1 MLLLKISRGLA
12 GFWISREKITFW
24 AYLLASGLKLIFHWK
39 TQSLNDLKCIPMCL
53 FVKEKESGKY
63 SVCEMWERFRQKRVN
78 KEKVIA
84 LRVKDIWYLVPY
96 IIYDIWY
103 RSGIFLVNFKHISHL
118 VLVFLLLTLGR

>member
-1 MLLLKISRGLA
+1 M
-12 GFWISREKITFW
+12 
-24 AYLLASGLKLIFHWK
+24 
-39 TQSLNDLKCIPMCL
+39 KCIPMCL
-53 FVKEKESGKY
+53 FVKEKESGKH